1 MSIKERID
9 VLPLKEGMAEKPEED
24 NTELYRVRAEVRN
37 SLRGF
42 VERSPF
48 LSRLFRTIHVPAV
61 TVDDLQADEEA
72 YIQVLAQKMCRHGVS
87 DCLDEAC
94 EYARDAR
101 NLKDLAPEHVG
112 KEEKARYLAAK
123 VSGYLQSGRY
133 PQILQLFE
141 SIPMRFG
148 RDESLIRFFVY
159 SVETPIYNF
168 LRSLL
173 VSRNGGE
180 FLRAY
185 MELGTVMPLEDF
197 DVSDLSE
204 ELREDEAFQT
214 SLKSSLGNLVGVHP
228 RIYKAVKDLSMR
240 LGILDEEN
248 LETQPEITDRVY
260 GMVLHYVA
268 VDYEAYETIRDLL
281 DEAGLMTKDEANAS
295 EILFEGII
303 HQLAQYMAKSPR
315 LYKKMRDRWV
325 NAGYLYQDE
334 ADDSEKVRRALDR
347 FLIQRIE
354 DHPRLYQHFRRMA
367 KFYGV
372 EVGDEELLKRTVK
385 SKEESLKESL
395 WPNYTNEEIS
405 HFMDMHSVQC
415 ERLAEK
421 HERMIKELL
430 EKLEFTAQDFE
441 RQFPHIA
448 KNGKSLLG
456 KLLS

>member
-1 MSIKERID
+1 
-9 VLPLKEGMAEKPEED
+9 
-24 NTELYRVRAEVRN
+24 
-37 SLRGF
+37 
-42 VERSPF
+42 
-48 LSRLFRTIHVPAV
+48 
-61 TVDDLQADEEA
+61 
-72 YIQVLAQKMCRHGVS
+72 
-87 DCLDEAC
+87 
-94 EYARDAR
+94 
-101 NLKDLAPEHVG
+101 
-112 KEEKARYLAAK
+112 
-123 VSGYLQSGRY
+123 
-133 PQILQLFE
+133 
-141 SIPMRFG
+141 
-148 RDESLIRFFVY
+148 
-159 SVETPIYNF
+159 
-168 LRSLL
+168 
-173 VSRNGGE
+173 
-180 FLRAY
+180 
-185 MELGTVMPLEDF
+185 
-197 DVSDLSE
+197 
-204 ELREDEAFQT
+204 
-214 SLKSSLGNLVGVHP
+214 
-228 RIYKAVKDLSMR
+228 
-240 LGILDEEN
+240 
-248 LETQPEITDRVY
+248 
-260 GMVLHYVA
+260 
-268 VDYEAYETIRDLL
+268 
-281 DEAGLMTKDEANAS
+281 MTKDEANAS